1 MDKAL
6 DATGQHMQMGT
17 AKSAVTLG
25 PSGHP
30 SVKQAVV
37 SPRNVGKDICNSIR
51 IFELPPIECLFSLL
65 WFSDLSL

>member
-6 DATGQHMQMGT
+6 DATGQLMQMGT

-30 SVKQAVV
+30 SVKQAVE
-37 SPRNVGKDICNSIR
+37 SPRSAGKKISV
-51 IFELPPIECLFSLL
+51 
-65 WFSDLSL
+65 